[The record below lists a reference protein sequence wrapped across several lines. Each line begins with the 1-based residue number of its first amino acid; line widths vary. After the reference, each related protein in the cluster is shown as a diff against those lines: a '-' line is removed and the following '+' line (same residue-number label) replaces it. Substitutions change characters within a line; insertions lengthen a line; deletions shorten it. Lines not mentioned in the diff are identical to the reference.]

1 MKALA
6 PLSLLLSLSIVNFY
20 FMILSSLGRAGGGEE
35 GGAPNQK
42 THTRLVRCNLYKGNE
57 I

>member
-6 PLSLLLSLSIVNFY
+6 PLSLLLCLSIVNFY
-20 FMILSSLGRAGGGEE
+20 FMILPSLGRAGGGGE
-35 GGAPNQK
+35 PNQK
-42 THTRLVRCNLYKGNE
+42 THTRLVPCNLYKGNE